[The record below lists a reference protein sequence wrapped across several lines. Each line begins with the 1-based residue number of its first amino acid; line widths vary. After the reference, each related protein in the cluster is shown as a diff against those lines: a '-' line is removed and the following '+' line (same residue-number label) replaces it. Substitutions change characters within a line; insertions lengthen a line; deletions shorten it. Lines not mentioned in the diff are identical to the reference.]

1 LISTTDL
8 KIIRSLL
15 AKVFAR
21 GDTETLLFAVTATID
36 REIELQNKPHEPLM
50 QFDEWVK
57 HGIDHG
63 WCSYPVCDTHEG
75 IPLTE
80 FEQTDFDIG
89 GDPCILA
96 IRVYEPDGIPEHG

>member
-1 LISTTDL
+1 MISTTDL
-8 KIIRSLL
+8 RTIRSLL

-21 GDTETLLFAVTATID
+21 GDTETLLFTIAAKID
-36 REIELQNKPHEPLM
+36 REIEQQERQHGNPT
-50 QFDEWVK
+50 QFDEWVR
-57 HGIDHG
+57 HGIEHG

-75 IPLTE
+75 VPRTE

-96 IRVYEPDGIPEHG
+96 MRVYEPDGKPEHG